1 MQDYFAGTVKAGR
14 DRADIRCVENNRSH
28 HDAHGQLVRLKQVS
42 RIAFYTGIVAAV
54 ILTAVL
60 WYLSD
65 DSGTTYM
72 EIIQA
77 SILTRQQLAPA
88 MMLSGLF
95 LLAVVALITWLI
107 ALYSSFRVA
116 GPLYRFSQNLKT
128 SHEGQPLIGIREDD
142 CLHDVS
148 EQLLDS
154 LRSFEAHNQ
163 AIARLAEQAQASLEA
178 GDRDEYSRQVTLLK
192 DSIRQVRIDG

>member
-1 MQDYFAGTVKAGR
+1 M
-14 DRADIRCVENNRSH
+14 ENNQSQ
-28 HDAHGQLVRLKQVS
+28 HDTHGHLVRLKQVS
-42 RIAFYTGIVAAV
+42 RIAFYTGFVAVAV
-54 ILTAVL
+54 LATVL

-65 DSGTTYM
+65 DSSTTYM
-72 EIIQA
+72 ELIQS
-77 SILTRQQLAPA
+77 SILTRQQLVPV
-88 MMLSGLF
+88 MLLSGLF

-128 SHEGQPLIGIREDD
+128 SHEGQPLIGIRDDD

-154 LRSFEAHNQ
+154 LRGFQAHNQ
-163 AIARLAEQAQASLEA
+163 AIARLAEQAQVSLQA
-178 GDRDEYSRQVTLLK
+178 GDASEYSRQVAQLK
-192 DSIRQVRIDG
+192 DHIRQVRIDD